1 MLEFLRSGRLP
12 PDTCDRHVQKSVKVL
27 DMRKPSHSRLRLR
40 GALQMVS
47 AMSPHDGALLR
58 DCLLLN
64 QKNRLSKYFFFSI
77 TIGLADGIRR
87 IAMLIKAAGAK
98 SVIASGTP
106 LD

>member
-1 MLEFLRSGRLP
+1 
-12 PDTCDRHVQKSVKVL
+12 
-27 DMRKPSHSRLRLR
+27 
-40 GALQMVS
+40 
-47 AMSPHDGALLR
+47 
-58 DCLLLN
+58 LLLN